1 MLSEQYWT
9 ELWHHRTRAIM
20 TKNTSCNREPTSPG
34 IWTYYWQFSLSCG
47 KIVGVLPSW
56 KHLPMSENGLA
67 PPWGKTEAPHL
78 LNRTQNGNRWDQA
91 DIGSTEFANCWWWL
105 LCPHTQNQGSIPV
118 QHDSEENCLSSS
130 QSQCTVGYPRH
141 VPTHFSSSG
150 LLWRNRITE
159 GCGPYVLK
167 GGEWS
172 ADSAGEA

>member
-9 ELWHHRTRAIM
+9 KLWHHRTRARM
-20 TKNTSCNREPTSPG
+20 AKNTSCNREPMSSG
-34 IWTYYWQFSLSCG
+34 IWATGSSVYPVVKLW
-47 KIVGVLPSW
+47 V
-56 KHLPMSENGLA
+56 SENGLA

-78 LNRTQNGNRWDQA
+78 LNRTQNVNRWDQA
-91 DIGSTEFANCWWWL
+91 GIGSTEFANCWWWH
-105 LCPHTQNQGSIPV
+105 LCPHTENRGRIPV

-141 VPTHFSSSG
+141 APTHFSSSG

-167 GGEWS
+167 SGEWS